1 MSGDHVVE
9 FQQLNTNWSVHEANC
24 LEILWLDLKR
34 SSFALAFIQQKAIC
48 ECIAVKYSSCC
59 RPTDRL
65 LLEIEFLLQRHSWVV
80 VAEGSLEPIWS
91 CCCGWLSGDHLVRFK
106 LLYDQLSSYLDGSCR
121 QSGRA
126 SSACKTAGLLTDAAG
141 LLETILSR
149 WSCCRTAA

>member
-1 MSGDHVVE
+1 MVE
-9 FQQLNTNWSVHEANC
+9 FQQLNTSWSVHEDSC
-24 LEILWLDLKR
+24 LEIIWQDLKW
-34 SSFALAFIQQKAIC
+34 SSFTVAFIQQKTIC

-65 LLEIEFLLQRHSWVV
+65 LMEIQILLLRHSWVV
-80 VAEGSLEPIWS
+80 VADGSLEPIWS

-121 QSGRA
+121 QFGRV
-126 SSACKTAGLLTDAAG
+126 STACKTTGLLTDVAG
-141 LLETILSR
+141 ILGTILSS